1 MDSQQQ
7 TLTNAL
13 TAVKAGDAGAL
24 DYLYVRY
31 ADDLRGYVASI
42 VGNRDDAD
50 DVVQDVFLKLTRSL
64 RHYRQREVPFAGW
77 LTRVARNAAIDHL
90 RGRRQIPVGDV
101 RVDDVVEDSGEGL
114 RELRSA
120 LSLLPDDQREVLVL
134 RHVAGLSPSEI
145 AMRLQRSES
154 SIHGL
159 HHRGRGA
166 VRAALTEAGCAPVT
180 VARAR

>member
-7 TLTNAL
+7 LDRAI
-13 TAVKAGDAGAL
+13 AAAKAGDAGAL
-24 DYLYVRY
+24 DYLYVNY
-31 ADDLRGYVASI
+31 ADDVRGYVASI

-50 DVVQDVFLKLTRSL
+50 DVTQDVFLKLTRSL
-64 RHYRQREVPFAGW
+64 RNYRRRETPFAGW

-90 RGRRQIPVGDV
+90 RGRRQIPVGEV
-101 RVDDVVEDSGEGL
+101 RVDHVVEDSADELGVL
-114 RELRSA
+114 RTVLGA
-120 LSLLPDDQREVLVL
+120 LPADQREVVML

-145 AMRLQRSES
+145 ALRMRRTES

-159 HHRGRGA
+159 HHRGRA
-166 VRAALTEAGCAPVT
+166 SVRAALSEAGCAPVT